1 MHILTKVLLVIVA
14 LLAVAIVPLASVNAY
29 NDSRFELKYRDA
41 DAARAASDSA
51 LASERNAKSAMQQK
65 AEDDAKSASER
76 LAISQKEVDT
86 KSAALRKAESELTSM
101 QATQQGILAHLESL
115 DATFKANQV
124 ITASLA
130 SELQDVRGKAIDA
143 QRRMAELDA
152 ALSERTAELEVA
164 EAARRLLEEE
174 RKRLEEENL
183 ASKNSIDQYI
193 AAYGQIGGSR
203 AGAVAQP
210 VADRNV
216 SATIIDV
223 RARDGST
230 FAEINAG
237 SRDGVQVGWT
247 MMIGDGATYIGNLK
261 ITHIDVNR
269 AVGVVELENASA
281 RGEVKVGQR
290 AIARAGE

>member
-1 MHILTKVLLVIVA
+1 MHILTKALLVIVA
-14 LLAVAIVPLASVNAY
+14 LLAVAIVPLAAVNAY

-41 DAARAASDSA
+41 DAARAASDAA
-51 LASERNAKSAMQQK
+51 LTSERNAKAVMQQK
-65 AEDDAKSASER
+65 AEDDAKAGAER
-76 LAISQKEVDT
+76 LASSQKEVDA
-86 KSAALRKAESELTSM
+86 KSAALRKAESELASM
-101 QATQQGILAHLESL
+101 QATQQGILSHLESL
-115 DATFKANQV
+115 DATFKANQL
-124 ITASLA
+124 ITESLA
-130 SELQDVRGKAIDA
+130 SELRDVRGKAIEA

-152 ALSERTAELEVA
+152 ALAERTAELEVA

-174 RKRLEEENL
+174 RKRLEDENL
-183 ASKNSIDQYI
+183 AAKTSIDQYI

-203 AGAVAQP
+203 AGAVTQP

-223 RARDGST
+223 RQRDGST

-247 MMIGDGATYIGNLK
+247 MMVGDGATYIGNLK

-269 AVGVVELENASA
+269 AVGVVELENAAA